1 MEQVRGEDV
10 RRIRWLIQGA
20 GVVLVAGGCALGP
33 AIEAPSISIVTLRLE
48 DSTVLEQRFLA
59 ALRIQ
64 NPNAIELAVEG
75 ISYDV
80 EVNGQP
86 FAKGVGKGIV
96 VIPAFGQGVIETEA
110 ITTLI
115 GFIRQVRE
123 LERARRAAFTYRLRG
138 KMKLQDH
145 AGTLPFEMSGD
156 TLWSTAPTGPT
167 Q

>member
-1 MEQVRGEDV
+1 MRAV
-10 RRIRWLIQGA
+10 RWLLQVVVVCLGA
-20 GVVLVAGGCALGP
+20 GCALGP
-33 AIEAPSISIVTLRLE
+33 VMEAPSISI
-48 DSTVLEQRFLA
+48 STVRFDESTVPEQRFRA

-64 NPNAIELAVEG
+64 NPNAVELAVEG
-75 ISYDV
+75 ISYEV

-115 GFIRQVRE
+115 GFIRQLREVERVR
-123 LERARRAAFTYRLRG
+123 RPAFAYRVKGKVKLR
-138 KMKLQDH
+138 DH
-145 AGTLPFEMSGD
+145 TAPLPFEIRGD
-156 TLWSTAPTGPT
+156 TRWATAPTDPT